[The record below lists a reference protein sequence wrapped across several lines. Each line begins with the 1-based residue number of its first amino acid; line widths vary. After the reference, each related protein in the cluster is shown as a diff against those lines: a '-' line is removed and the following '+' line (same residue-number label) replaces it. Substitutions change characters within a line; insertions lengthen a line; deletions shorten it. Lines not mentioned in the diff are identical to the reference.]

1 MIPGEGT
8 RPHMPQLK
16 ICMLQLK
23 IPHAAMKT
31 EDSTS
36 LHYSRI
42 NQQQKPTIGFSS
54 YLWVVDINYPSSI
67 NRFYL
72 PPSAYYR
79 SRKST
84 QKGPLHPFCFVIV
97 GLGWTH
103 DLIQVKGF
111 PLDFSAEK
119 TLSSLVESCMID
131 PHICRFVAPIMWRSL
146 ERDKQWR
153 TLVTSSSWPPT
164 LSFSGLPDS
173 CSSES
178 KPYIFFIKFPLLELA
193 FCCLQLQKF

>member
-1 MIPGEGT
+1 MGGPGLIPGEGT
-8 RPHMPQLK
+8 IPHMPQLK
-16 ICMLQLK
+16 VCMLQLK
-23 IPHAAMKT
+23 IPHAAMEI

-42 NQQQKPTIGFSS
+42 NKQQKPTIGCSN
-54 YLWVVDINYPSSI
+54 YLWVVDINYPASI
-67 NRFYL
+67 NRFYF

-84 QKGPLHPFCFVIV
+84 QKGPLHPFCFIIV

-119 TLSSLVESCMID
+119 TLSSLAESCMID
-131 PHICRFVAPIMWRSL
+131 PHICRFVAPIIWRSL
-146 ERDKQWR
+146 
-153 TLVTSSSWPPT
+153 LL
-164 LSFSGLPDS
+164 LSHFSHV
-173 CSSES
+173 
-178 KPYIFFIKFPLLELA
+178 
-193 FCCLQLQKF
+193 